1 MSIRQGLYGEK
12 KEVIYLQADAT
23 SLADLKAETVRKKT
37 EAVQNRQK
45 GNYRPEK
52 NNEKKKKAN
61 IWSKENSGLIAR
73 MQRDME
79 VKAEEERTWQKS
91 KSIMERKSKIYD
103 SLKESKGRSEVSSRF
118 SSSLIVAVTVIQT
131 RTMDDADETKTT
143 RPRTIASNGSNTQTL
158 SAEPEPA

>member
-1 MSIRQGLYGEK
+1 MSIRQVLYGEK

-79 VKAEEERTWQKS
+79 VKAEEERTWQK
-91 KSIMERKSKIYD
+91 
-103 SLKESKGRSEVSSRF
+103 
-118 SSSLIVAVTVIQT
+118 
-131 RTMDDADETKTT
+131 
-143 RPRTIASNGSNTQTL
+143 
-158 SAEPEPA
+158 